1 VYPEGIAL
9 YTAPGRAIHLQ
20 KNVRLERFYEV
31 VDVGV
36 GTARFGDAEDAAAF
50 YSFLKGDPPVATPKT
65 DAPPLSLITAIP
77 GVHFY
82 YDYGR
87 WHISLRSRQEEDRI
101 VYVSRSAGVVRDDAI
116 FRPLMACFTLAEE
129 RRRGLETWSSEVWA
143 AGAKFIFPAIPPENT
158 YISNLNFWG
167 STDFVP
173 YAEATLAHSLGLV
186 EAIDAEGA
194 PAPGVRSVRLRG
206 GTTIFVRRSTPLG
219 LARSAD
225 GAWRLWLGDGEG
237 WRPTSGPSDT
247 LWKAVA
253 PVCFGTPLDELTE
266 WLPGTTPRGVVW
278 EVSDT
283 LDEANPL
290 PAPGAG
296 ETNARELVI
305 VIEMEG
311 ETMIVSEDGEVDYDI
326 FEGATNWTIF
336 TAA

>member
-1 VYPEGIAL
+1 MYPETIAL
-9 YTAPGRAIHLQ
+9 HTSPGRAIHLQ
-20 KNVRLERFYEV
+20 RNARVERFYEV

-36 GTARFGDAEDAAAF
+36 GTARFDDAADAAAF

-65 DAPPLSLITAIP
+65 DAPPLSLIASIP

-101 VYVSRSAGVVRDDAI
+101 VYVYRSAGVVRDDAI

-143 AGAKFIFPAIPPENT
+143 AGAKFIFPAIPLSNT
-158 YISNLNFWG
+158 YIDSLNFWG
-167 STDFVP
+167 STDFAP
-173 YAEATLAHSLGLV
+173 YAEATLAHNLGLV
-186 EAIDAEGA
+186 EAIDAEIA

-219 LARSAD
+219 LARAAD
-225 GAWRLWLGDGEG
+225 GSWHVWRGDGEG
-237 WRPTSGPSDT
+237 WRAASGQSEG
-247 LWKAVA
+247 LWAAVQ
-253 PVCFGTPLDELTE
+253 PVCFGTPIDELTE
-266 WLPGTTPRGVVW
+266 WLPGAPARGVVW

-283 LDEANPL
+283 FDAANPL
-290 PAPGAG
+290 PAPKPGG
-296 ETNARELVI
+296 TSARELVI
-305 VIEMEG
+305 VVEMDG
-311 ETMIVSEDGEVDYDI
+311 EVLIVSEDGEVDYDV

>member
-9 YTAPGRAIHLQ
+9 YTTPGRAIHLQ

-36 GTARFGDAEDAAAF
+36 GTARFDDAAEAAAF
-50 YSFLKGDPPVATPKT
+50 FSFLKGDPPVATPKT
-65 DAPPLSLITAIP
+65 DAPPLTLITAIP

-101 VYVSRSAGVVRDDAI
+101 VYVNRSAGVVRDDAI

-143 AGAKFIFPAIPPENT
+143 AGAKFIFPALPPENT

-186 EAIDAEGA
+186 EAIDAEA
-194 PAPGVRSVRLRG
+194 SPAPGVRSVRLRG

-237 WRPTSGPSDT
+237 WRPASGPSDA

-266 WLPGTTPRGVVW
+266 WLPGER
-278 EVSDT
+278 
-283 LDEANPL
+283 
-290 PAPGAG
+290 PGAAEWEHLDG
-296 ETNARELVI
+296 AGTPIPPDSKAK
-305 VIEMEG
+305 
-311 ETMIVSEDGEVDYDI
+311 GEVLMMALVAGEVMSFLDNDI
-326 FEGATNWTIF
+326 PTEDDREVFDAWTVYIC
-336 TAA
+336 T